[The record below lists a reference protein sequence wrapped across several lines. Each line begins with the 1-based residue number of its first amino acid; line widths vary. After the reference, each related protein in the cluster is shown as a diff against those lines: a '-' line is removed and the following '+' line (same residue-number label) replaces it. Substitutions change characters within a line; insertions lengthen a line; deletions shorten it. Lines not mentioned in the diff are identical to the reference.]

1 MVSCL
6 LAWIKRHV
14 LCTSCV
20 CLITRSLRISST
32 KRNVGWGSQSPVRWT
47 DIMVSLFFGSC
58 RSPSPFQNQR
68 PPPKNHTFLK
78 SFTKVLFLMRSC
90 SPRPSRSCYH
100 HFNMGTQ
107 RNWVHK
113 TQFAWTWI
121 QIDMGTWRPLTSN
134 SVQRPFGTIWTISI
148 ACLRGQT
155 CVCTHTG
162 SLLHYTTTLS
172 WWCPWRITLLGGR
185 DDERRTY
192 NGLSSVV
199 VLTLWYI
206 GLMVHMCHSIAKFV
220 DDDAV
225 FVHIFETAHLP
236 NIVFFAI

>member
-1 MVSCL
+1 MYELSSYWLLGWVFACL

-58 RSPSPFQNQR
+58 RPPPSPIQKQR

-100 HFNMGTQ
+100 HFNMETQ

-113 TQFAWTWI
+113 TQFTWAWI
-121 QIDMGTWRPLTSN
+121 QIDMETTN
-134 SVQRPFGTIWTISI
+134 VE
-148 ACLRGQT
+148 LR
-155 CVCTHTG
+155 
-162 SLLHYTTTLS
+162 TTTIRNHLNNIHS
-172 WWCPWRITLLGGR
+172 MSPWSNMCMHSYRITTPLFGG
-185 DDERRTY
+185 
-192 NGLSSVV
+192 G
-199 VLTLWYI
+199 
-206 GLMVHMCHSIAKFV
+206 VH
-220 DDDAV
+220 DG
-225 FVHIFETAHLP
+225 
-236 NIVFFAI
+236 